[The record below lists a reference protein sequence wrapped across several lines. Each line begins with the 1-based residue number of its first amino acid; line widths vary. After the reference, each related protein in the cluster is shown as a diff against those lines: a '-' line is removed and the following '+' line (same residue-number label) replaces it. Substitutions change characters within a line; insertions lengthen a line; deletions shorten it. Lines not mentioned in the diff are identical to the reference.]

1 MADLNREQRELFNEF
16 LRSNGF
22 RLYLEG
28 ELEFIRSWRREL
40 VHNFALPLDE
50 RLGYQRAIEALC
62 AGITGAFDK
71 VSLDIPPWLKKELDI
86 GP

>member
-1 MADLNREQRELFNEF
+1 MDRQQRELFNEF

-28 ELEFIRSWRREL
+28 ELESVRAWRREL
-40 VHNFALPLDE
+40 VSNLALTLDE
-50 RLGYQRAIEALC
+50 RLGYQRAIAAVQ

-71 VSLDIPPWLKKELDI
+71 VSLEMPPWLKKELDLNDD
-86 GP
+86 

>member
-1 MADLNREQRELFNEF
+1 MDRQQKELFNEF

-28 ELEFIRSWRREL
+28 ELESVRSWRREL
-40 VHNFALPLDE
+40 VGNLALSLDE
-50 RLGYQRAIEALC
+50 RLGYQRAIAAVQ

-71 VSLDIPPWLKKELDI
+71 VSLEMPPWLKKELDLNDD
-86 GP
+86 

>member
-1 MADLNREQRELFNEF
+1 VDRQQRELFNEF

-28 ELEFIRSWRREL
+28 ELESVRAWRREL
-40 VHNFALPLDE
+40 VSNLALTLDE
-50 RLGYQRAIEALC
+50 RLGYQRAIAAVQ

-71 VSLDIPPWLKKELDI
+71 VSLEMPPWLKKELDLNDD
-86 GP
+86 